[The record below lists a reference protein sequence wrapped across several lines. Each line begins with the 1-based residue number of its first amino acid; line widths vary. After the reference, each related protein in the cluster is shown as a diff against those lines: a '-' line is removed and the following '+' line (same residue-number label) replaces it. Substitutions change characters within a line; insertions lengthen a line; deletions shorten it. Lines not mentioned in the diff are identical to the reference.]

1 MLEII
6 LFCSYMAC
14 SFISVLIIKWSKNSF
29 ISKRLFW
36 VTWLIGLVGASL
48 GGLFGIILITRIGL
62 GMKFILS
69 ILLGFLGAWL
79 FSSLFIKLRE
89 IPGNW

>member
-69 ILLGFLGAWL
+69 ILPGFLGAWL